1 MKLPLISEVLS
12 NPALVSEINL
22 ADWDVLVRQARRAG
36 LLARLA
42 ETLRGSE
49 SEASVPRPVRWHL
62 EADHVLAERQ
72 KIAVRWEVSQ
82 ILEALAELDA
92 PVILLKGAAYV
103 MADLPAAKGRLFSDV
118 DILVPFGKINQA
130 EAALM
135 LAGWHAQAEDAYDE
149 RYYRQW
155 MHEIPPMQ
163 HIRRG
168 SVVDMHHAILPR
180 TARYHPDPE
189 KLRAAAL
196 PIAGQPG
203 LYVLQP
209 VDMVLHAACHLFH
222 DGELP
227 HGLRDLSDMDLL
239 LRHFGHDGDFWVAL
253 PKRAEELE
261 LTRPLFYAIRYTRH
275 FFGTPV
281 PQTVDAVLEKAA
293 PLLLRLMDSVFYRAL
308 GPEHDSYHD
317 GLSRPARFAAY
328 IRAHWLRMPPLM
340 LARHL
345 LHKALISRKEAPA

>member
-1 MKLPLISEVLS
+1 MKLPLTSEVLS
-12 NPALVSEINL
+12 NPARVATLSL

-42 ETLRGSE
+42 ETLAGSE
-49 SEASVPRPVRWHL
+49 WVESVPRPVRWHL
-62 EADHVLAERQ
+62 EADHVLAKRQ
-72 KIAVRWEVSQ
+72 NIAVRWEVSQ

-92 PVILLKGAAYV
+92 PVVLLKGAAYV
-103 MADLPAAKGRLFSDV
+103 MADLPAARGRLFSDV
-118 DILVPFGKINQA
+118 DILVTFGKINQA

-308 GPEHDSYHD
+308 GPEHDSYHEITQD
-317 GLSRPARFAAY
+317 
-328 IRAHWLRMPPLM
+328 
-340 LARHL
+340 
-345 LHKALISRKEAPA
+345 K

>member
-12 NPALVSEINL
+12 NPALVSDLNL
-22 ADWDVLVRQARRAG
+22 ADWDVLVRQARRTG

-42 ETLRGSE
+42 ETLKGSKW
-49 SEASVPRPVRWHL
+49 EASVPRQVRWHL

-82 ILEALAELDA
+82 IRDALMGLEA

-103 MADLPAAKGRLFSDV
+103 MAGMPAARGRLFSDV
-118 DILVPFGKINQA
+118 DILVPLEKINQA

-149 RYYRQW
+149 RYYRLW

-180 TARYHPDPE
+180 TARYHPDPL
-189 KLRAAAL
+189 KLRAAAV
-196 PIAGQPG
+196 PIDSVPG
-203 LYVLQP
+203 LFVLQP

-239 LRHFGHDGDFWVAL
+239 LRYFGADRNFWTEL
-253 PKRAEELE
+253 PKRAAELE
-261 LTRPLFYAIRYTRH
+261 LERPLFYALRYARY
-275 FFGTPV
+275 FFKTPV
-281 PQTVDAVLEKAA
+281 PIAVDVALNKAA
-293 PLLLRLMDSVFYRAL
+293 PSLPYMMDAMFHRAL
-308 GPEHDSYHD
+308 GPEHDSYRD
-317 GLSRPARFAAY
+317 SFSRLARFAAY

-345 LHKALISRKEAPA
+345 LHKALISRKEAPT

>member
-1 MKLPLISEVLS
+1 MKLPLTSEVLS
-12 NPALVSEINL
+12 KPERIPKLSL

-42 ETLRGSE
+42 ETLNGTE
-49 SEASVPRPVRWHL
+49 WEEHIPQPVRWHL
-62 EADHVLAERQ
+62 EADHILAERQ

-82 ILEALAELDA
+82 IREALAALGA

-103 MADLPAAKGRLFSDV
+103 MADLPAARGRLFGDI
-118 DILVPFGKINQA
+118 DILLPSEKISQA

-135 LAGWHAQAEDAYDE
+135 LAGWHAQAKDAYDE

-155 MHEIPPMQ
+155 MHEIPPMV
-163 HIRRG
+163 HLKRG

-196 PIAGQPG
+196 PVIGQPG
-203 LYVLQP
+203 LFVLQP

-227 HGLRDLSDMDLL
+227 HGLRDLSDMDILL
-239 LRHFGHDGDFWVAL
+239 QHFGHDQGFWAAL
-253 PKRAEELE
+253 PERAAELE
-261 LTRPLFYAIRYTRH
+261 LTRPLFYALRYVRH
-275 FFGTPV
+275 FFCTPV
-281 PQTVDAVLEKAA
+281 PETVDTALQKAA
-293 PLLLRLMDSVFYRAL
+293 PRLVLLMDGMFLRVL
-308 GPEHDSYHD
+308 GPEHDSYQD
-317 GLSRPARFAAY
+317 AWSRPARLAAY
-328 IRAHWLRMPPLM
+328 IRAHWLRMPPFM

-345 LHKALISRKEAPA
+345 LHKALISPRESPA

>member
-1 MKLPLISEVLS
+1 MKLPLTSEVLS
-12 NPALVSEINL
+12 NPARVATLSL

-42 ETLRGSE
+42 ETLAGSE
-49 SEASVPRPVRWHL
+49 WVESVPRPVRWHL
-62 EADHVLAERQ
+62 EADHVLAKRQ
-72 KIAVRWEVSQ
+72 NIAVRWEVSQ

-92 PVILLKGAAYV
+92 PVVLLKGAAYV
-103 MADLPAAKGRLFSDV
+103 MADLPAARGRLFSDV

>member
-1 MKLPLISEVLS
+1 MKLPLTSEVLS
-12 NPALVSEINL
+12 NPARVATLSL

-42 ETLRGSE
+42 ETLAGSE
-49 SEASVPRPVRWHL
+49 WVESVPRPVRWHL
-62 EADHVLAERQ
+62 EADHVLAKRQ
-72 KIAVRWEVSQ
+72 NIAVRWEVSQ

-92 PVILLKGAAYV
+92 PVVLLKGAAYV
-103 MADLPAAKGRLFSDV
+103 MADLPAARGRLFSDV
-118 DILVPFGKINQA
+118 DILVTFGKINQA

>member
-1 MKLPLISEVLS
+1 MNQPLISEVLAQLELLS
-12 NPALVSEINL
+12 GLKLS
-22 ADWDVLVRQARRAG
+22 DWDTLVRQARRSG

-42 ETLRGSE
+42 ETISRNELE
-49 SEASVPRPVRWHL
+49 VNVPQPARWHL
-62 EADHVLAERQ
+62 RAERVLSDRQ
-72 KIAVRWEVSQ
+72 KIAVRWEVMQ
-82 ILEALAELDA
+82 LREALAELNI
-92 PVILLKGAAYV
+92 PIILLKGAAYV
-103 MADLPAAKGRLFSDV
+103 MADLPAARGRLFSDV
-118 DILVPFGKINQA
+118 DILVPFEKINQA

-135 LAGWHAQAEDAYDE
+135 LAGWHAQTEDVYDE

-155 MHEIPPMQ
+155 MHEIPPMI
-163 HIRRG
+163 HLKRG

-203 LYVLQP
+203 LFVLQP

-239 LRHFGHDGDFWVAL
+239 LRHFGRDVDFWEAL

-261 LTRPLFYAIRYTRH
+261 LTRPLFYALRYARH

-281 PQTVDAVLEKAA
+281 PHTVDAVLEKAA
-293 PLLLRLMDSVFYRAL
+293 PLLLKLMDSLFYRAL

-317 GLSRPARFAAY
+317 GLSRLARFAAY

>member
-12 NPALVSEINL
+12 NPARVSELKL

-42 ETLRGSE
+42 ETLKGTE
-49 SEASVPRPVRWHL
+49 WDEFVPHPVRWHL

-82 ILEALAELDA
+82 IREALAELDA

-103 MADLPAAKGRLFSDV
+103 MAGLPAERGRLFSDV
-118 DILVPFGKINQA
+118 DILVPLEKINQA

-163 HIRRG
+163 HIKRG

-180 TARYHPDPE
+180 TARYHADPQ

-196 PIAGQPG
+196 PIPDQPG
-203 LYVLQP
+203 LFVLQP

-239 LRHFGHDGDFWVAL
+239 LRHFGRDGNFWEDL
-253 PKRAEELE
+253 PERAAELE
-261 LTRPLFYAIRYTRH
+261 LTRPLFYALRYARH

-281 PQTVDAVLEKAA
+281 PETVDAALQQAA
-293 PLLLRLMDSVFYRAL
+293 PPLLTLMDKLFYRAL

-317 GLSRPARFAAY
+317 GLTRLARFAAY
-328 IRAHWLRMPPLM
+328 IRAHWLRMPPFM
-340 LARHL
+340 LTRHL
-345 LHKALISRKEAPA
+345 LHKALISRREAPT

>member
-1 MKLPLISEVLS
+1 MKLPLTSEVLS
-12 NPALVSEINL
+12 NPALITRLNL
-22 ADWDVLVRQARRAG
+22 TDWDVLVRQARRTG

-42 ETLRGSE
+42 ETLADMRWAEG
-49 SEASVPRPVRWHL
+49 VPRPVRWHL
-62 EADHVLAERQ
+62 EADHVLAKRQ
-72 KIAVRWEVSQ
+72 NIAVRWEVGQ
-82 ILEALAELDA
+82 IREALAELGA

-103 MADLPAAKGRLFSDV
+103 MAGLPAARGRLFSDI
-118 DILVPFGKINQA
+118 DILVPFEKINQA

-135 LAGWHAQAEDAYDE
+135 LAGWHAQPEDAYDE

-163 HIRRG
+163 HVHRG
-168 SVVDMHHAILPR
+168 GVVDMHHAILPR

-196 PIAGQPG
+196 PIAGHPG
-203 LYVLQP
+203 LFVLQP

-239 LRHFGHDGDFWVAL
+239 LRHFGRDEDFWLAL
-253 PKRAEELE
+253 PKRAVELE
-261 LTRPLFYAIRYTRH
+261 LTRPLFYALRYTRH

-281 PQTVDAVLEKAA
+281 PQTVDAALQKAA
-293 PLLLRLMDSVFYRAL
+293 PPMLKLMDSLFYRAL

-317 GLSRPARFAAY
+317 GLSRMARFAAY

-345 LHKALISRKEAPA
+345 LHKALISRKASPA